1 MPEFN
6 EIYKYL
12 LRSKVNAQFSHYCA
26 GSLYYR
32 FRMDNYNYV
41 VPIPTVP
48 PEDLGVVT
56 FNAEIKA
63 SMLARWIRKAI
74 ESETLVQLQMDS
86 EDSEESE
93 IKKIYWIGWED
104 EADSKPSQTFEN
116 RYHQNAY
123 NQGRF
128 DMRMGD
134 DMPSV
139 DARPWKET
147 LKYIMA
153 D

>member
-1 MPEFN
+1 M
-6 EIYKYL
+6 
-12 LRSKVNAQFSHYCA
+12 
-26 GSLYYR
+26 
-32 FRMDNYNYV
+32 
-41 VPIPTVP
+41 
-48 PEDLGVVT
+48 
-56 FNAEIKA
+56 
-63 SMLARWIRKAI
+63 
-74 ESETLVQLQMDS
+74 
-86 EDSEESE
+86 
-93 IKKIYWIGWED
+93 IGWED
-104 EADSKPSQTFEN
+104 EADSKPSQTVEN

>member
-1 MPEFN
+1 MQDFN
-6 EIYKYL
+6 KIYKYL

-74 ESETLVQLQMDS
+74 ETDSLVELQIESDDS
-86 EDSEESE
+86 Q
-93 IKKIYWIGWED
+93 IKEFYWLGWND
-104 EADSKPSQTFEN
+104 EAENKLQQTFED
-116 RYHQNAY
+116 RYLQNAY
-123 NQGRF
+123 NQGRW
-128 DMRMGD
+128 DMRAGD
-134 DMPSV
+134 DMESV
-139 DARPWKET
+139 DARPWEET
-147 LKYIMA
+147 LKLIMA